1 MKQVVFVALLSV
13 VLTACSSINGVQAIV
28 VRDCT
33 GTYIRVSEKDYLV
46 CNNDLL
52 EKKQTG
58 DTVRVRF
65 QSIQNCPRLDTT
77 IVCMMY
83 HEHHGLV
90 KLKKVN
96 DQQ

>member
-13 VLTACSSINGVQAIV
+13 VLTACSSVNGVQAIV

-65 QSIQNCPRLDTT
+65 QSIQTCPRLDTT

-83 HEHHGLV
+83 HEHNGLV

-96 DQQ
+96 KQ